1 MAENKT
7 FQKLKMDLS
16 KKVTEINMKTSS
28 FLEITKIRT
37 YNHTL
42 EKEIQELNL
51 QAGEKGYQ
59 NWIQKLDQPELE
71 DLEGIY
77 RKIQAREK
85 RIQEQLQAIEQ
96 LELQESQVL
105 GHKPKEQEVCFCP
118 NCGAK
123 YTGKVNYC
131 TKCGSKI

>member
-37 YNHTL
+37 YIHTL
-42 EKEIQELNL
+42 EKEIQELKQ

-71 DLEGIY
+71 DLE
-77 RKIQAREK
+77 
-85 RIQEQLQAIEQ
+85 
-96 LELQESQVL
+96 
-105 GHKPKEQEVCFCP
+105 
-118 NCGAK
+118 
-123 YTGKVNYC
+123 
-131 TKCGSKI
+131 